1 MINRLAIGLL
11 ALAFL
16 APLAAQAEDTAYDVV
31 IRHGRVLDGA
41 GNPWVPADIA
51 VKDGVIVKV
60 GSVQGLGKREI
71 DAAGKYVSPGWI
83 DMMDQSGEALREV
96 GTAPNK
102 VNMGVT
108 TLIGGE
114 GGTPV
119 EAEEIDAYFREL
131 EAKGIS
137 VNFGTYYSATQA
149 RVAVL
154 GDSDIDP
161 TPAQLEKMKTLVGTA
176 MDAGAMGITTA
187 LIYPPSAYHKTKN
200 LIELARVVGAKGG
213 LYASHIRGESA
224 EFLDAVAEAIRIG
237 EESGAGVEIFH
248 LKAAYYPNWGKD
260 MKAALALIDAA
271 RARGV
276 NVAADL
282 YPYVAG
288 GTGLEITAPNWVY
301 ADGVDKALERL
312 RDSSVR
318 ARLKEELAAGPQD
331 GWTNMVYA
339 SGGWKNVVLANS
351 HLDDYA
357 RFHGRNFEDI
367 GKALSRD
374 PADVAWDIMLA
385 AYPKRPFALYFMMSE
400 DDVRLAMKAP
410 WASIGS
416 DAASALKEG
425 DFDALGL
432 PHPRSYGTFPR
443 IIAKYVRD
451 EGVLSLEDAI
461 RKLTSWP
468 AARMG
473 LMDRGLIREGL
484 KADITVFDF
493 EEIDDTAT
501 WENPTAKP
509 TGIDY
514 VLVNGSIVLDAGQH
528 TGATP
533 GKVLRGAGYTLG
545 HKRPTAVNKD

>member
-1 MINRLAIGLL
+1 MLKQLITAAAIFSL
-11 ALAFL
+11 AL
-16 APLAAQAEDTAYDVV
+16 PLYATDADYDVV
-31 IRHGRVLDGA
+31 IRGGRVLDGA
-41 GNPWVPADIA
+41 GNPWVPADVA
-51 VKDGVIVKV
+51 VKNGLIVKV
-60 GSVQGLGKREI
+60 GEVTGLGAREI
-71 DAAGKYVSPGWI
+71 DADGKYVTPGWI
-83 DMMDQSGEALREV
+83 DMMDQSGEALRHV
-96 GTAPNK
+96 GLAPNK
-102 VNMGVT
+102 INMGVT

-131 EAKGIS
+131 ETKGIS

-154 GDSDIDP
+154 GEGDDDP
-161 TPAQLEKMKTLVGTA
+161 TPAQLEEMKKLVATA

-187 LIYPPSAYHKTKN
+187 LIYPPSAYHKTAN
-200 LIELARVVGAKGG
+200 LIELARVAGSKGG

-224 EFLDAVAEAIRIG
+224 EFLDAVKEAIRIG
-237 EESGAGVEIFH
+237 EEGGAGVEIFH

-260 MKAALALIDAA
+260 MKEALKLIDAA

-288 GTGLEITAPNWVY
+288 GTGLEVTAPNWVY
-301 ADGVDKALERL
+301 ADGVEKALERL
-312 RDSSVR
+312 RDPAIR
-318 ARLKEELAAGPQD
+318 TQLKDEIKAGPTPS
-331 GWTNMVYA
+331 WTNLVYV

-351 HLDDYA
+351 YLEKYT
-357 RFHGRNFEDI
+357 RFHGKNFDDI
-367 GKALSRD
+367 GRELGRD
-374 PADVAWDIMLA
+374 PADVAWDIMLK
-385 AYPKRPFALYFMMSE
+385 AYPERPFALYFMMSE
-400 DDVRLAMKAP
+400 EDVRTAMKAP

-443 IIAKYVRD
+443 IVAHYVRD
-451 EGVLSLEDAI
+451 EGVLTLPEAI
-461 RKLTSWP
+461 RKMTSWP

-493 EEIDDTAT
+493 DQIEDTAS

-509 TGIDY
+509 KGIDY
-514 VLVNGSIVLDAGQH
+514 VLVNGGIVLDAGHH

-533 GKVLRGAGYTLG
+533 GKVLRGPGYKPVTD
-545 HKRPTAVNKD
+545 VNKD

>member
-1 MINRLAIGLL
+1 MIKHLAVGLM
-11 ALAFL
+11 ALASL
-16 APLAAQAEDTAYDVV
+16 AVQADDTAYDVV

-41 GNPWVPADIA
+41 GNPWVPADVAI
-51 VKDGVIVKV
+51 KGGIIVKV
-60 GSVQGLGKREI
+60 GEVPGKGAREI

-83 DMMDQSGEALREV
+83 DMMDQSGEVLLKV
-96 GTAPNK
+96 GLAPNK
-102 VNMGVT
+102 INMGVT

-119 EAEEIDAYFREL
+119 EADAIDAYFSDL
-131 EAKGIS
+131 ETKGIS

-161 TPAQLEKMKTLVGTA
+161 TPAQLEEMKKRVGTA

-187 LIYPPSAYHKTKN
+187 LIYPPSSFHKTDN
-200 LIELARVVGAKGG
+200 LIELARVAGAKGG

-224 EFLDAVAEAIRIG
+224 EFLDAVREAIRIG
-237 EESGAGVEIFH
+237 EEGGAGVEIFH

-260 MKAALALIDAA
+260 MKTALGLIDAA

-288 GTGLEITAPNWVY
+288 GTGLEVTAPSWVY
-301 ADGVDKALERL
+301 ADGIEKAVERL
-312 RDSSVR
+312 KDPDVR
-318 ARLKEELAAGPQD
+318 AGLKKEIAAGPQK
-331 GWTNMVYA
+331 GWTNLVYV

-351 HLDDYA
+351 HLEEYA
-357 RFHGRNFEDI
+357 RFHNRNFQEI
-367 GKALSRD
+367 GAALGRD
-374 PADVAWDIMLA
+374 PADVAWDIMLE

-400 DDVRLAMKAP
+400 DDVRLAMQAP
-410 WASIGS
+410 WVSIGS
-416 DAASALKEG
+416 DAASAMKEG

-451 EGVLSLEDAI
+451 EGVLSLENAI

-484 KADITVFDF
+484 KADITVFDLGA
-493 EEIDDTAT
+493 INDTAT

-514 VLVNGSIVLDAGQH
+514 VLVNGSLVLDAGHH

-533 GKVLRGAGYTLG
+533 GKVLRGPGYKPG
-545 HKRPTAVNKD
+545 HGQTTAVNKD

>member
-1 MINRLAIGLL
+1 MLKQLITAAAIFSM
-11 ALAFL
+11 AL
-16 APLAAQAEDTAYDVV
+16 PLYATDSDYDVV
-31 IRHGRVLDGA
+31 IRGGRVLDGA
-41 GNPWVPADIA
+41 GNPWVPADVA
-51 VKDGVIVKV
+51 VKNGLIVKV
-60 GSVQGLGKREI
+60 GEVTGLGVREI
-71 DAAGKYVSPGWI
+71 DATGKYVTPGWI
-83 DMMDQSGEALREV
+83 DMMDQSGEALRHV
-96 GTAPNK
+96 GLAPNK
-102 VNMGVT
+102 INMGVT

-119 EAEEIDAYFREL
+119 EAEEIDAYFHEL
-131 EAKGIS
+131 ETKGIS

-154 GDSDIDP
+154 GEGDDDP
-161 TPAQLEKMKTLVGTA
+161 TPAQLEEMKKLVATA

-187 LIYPPSAYHKTKN
+187 LIYPPSAYHKTAN
-200 LIELARVVGAKGG
+200 LIELARVAGSKGG

-224 EFLDAVAEAIRIG
+224 EFLDAVKEAIRIG
-237 EESGAGVEIFH
+237 EEGGAGVEIFH

-260 MKAALALIDAA
+260 MKEALKLIDAA

-288 GTGLEITAPNWVY
+288 GTGLEVTAPNWVY
-301 ADGVDKALERL
+301 ADGVEKALERL
-312 RDSSVR
+312 RDPAIR
-318 ARLKEELAAGPQD
+318 AKLKDEVKAGPTPS
-331 GWTNMVYA
+331 WTNLVYV

-351 HLDDYA
+351 YLDEYT
-357 RFHGRNFEDI
+357 RFHGKNFDDI
-367 GKALSRD
+367 GRELGRD
-374 PADVAWDIMLA
+374 PADVAWDIMLQ
-385 AYPKRPFALYFMMSE
+385 AYPERPFALYFMMSE
-400 DDVRLAMKAP
+400 DDVRTAMKAP

-443 IIAKYVRD
+443 IIAHYVRD
-451 EGVLSLEDAI
+451 EGVLTLPEAI
-461 RKLTSWP
+461 RKMTSWP

-493 EEIDDTAT
+493 DRIEDTAS

-509 TGIDY
+509 QGIDY
-514 VLVNGSIVLDAGQH
+514 VLVNGGIVLDAGHH

-533 GKVLRGAGYTLG
+533 GKVLRGPGYKPVTD
-545 HKRPTAVNKD
+545 VNKD